1 MIIFSY
7 YYNDNIVKKQKGGC
21 TMANKIGKRILKLL
35 TERGISQKDLSN
47 KANITESAV
56 SHYVNGDRIP
66 RGVNL
71 TKIAT
76 ALDTTTDYL
85 LGVGETTN
93 KNEDIALAK
102 TLIARNAGDL
112 SETERLELISLLT
125 HKI

>member
-1 MIIFSY
+1 
-7 YYNDNIVKKQKGGC
+7 
-21 TMANKIGKRILKLL
+21 MANKIGKRISELL
-35 TERGISQKDLSN
+35 TERGISQKDLSI

-71 TKIAT
+71 AKIAT

-85 LGVGETTN
+85 LGVGETTD
-93 KNEDIALAK
+93 KDEDIALAK

-125 HKI
+125 HKK

>member
-1 MIIFSY
+1 
-7 YYNDNIVKKQKGGC
+7 
-21 TMANKIGKRILKLL
+21 MANKIGKRISELL
-35 TERGISQKDLSN
+35 TERGISQKDLSI

-56 SHYVNGDRIP
+56 SHYVKCDRIP

-71 TKIAT
+71 AKIAT

-85 LGVGETTN
+85 LGVGETTD
-93 KNEDIALAK
+93 KDEDIALAK

-125 HKI
+125 HKK

>member
-1 MIIFSY
+1 MIIFTY

>member
-21 TMANKIGKRILKLL
+21 TMANKIGKRISKLL

>member
-1 MIIFSY
+1 
-7 YYNDNIVKKQKGGC
+7 
-21 TMANKIGKRILKLL
+21 MANKIGKRISELL
-35 TERGISQKDLSN
+35 TERGISQKELSI

-66 RGVNL
+66 RCVTL
-71 TKIAT
+71 AKIAT

-85 LGVGETTN
+85 LGVGETTD
-93 KNEDIALAK
+93 KDEDIALAK

-125 HKI
+125 HKK